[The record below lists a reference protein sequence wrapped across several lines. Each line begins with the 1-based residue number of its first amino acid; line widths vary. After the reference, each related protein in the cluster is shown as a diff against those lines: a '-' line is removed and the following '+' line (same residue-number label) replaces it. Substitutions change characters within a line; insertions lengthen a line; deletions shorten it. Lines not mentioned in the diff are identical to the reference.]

1 MEMKIFKIIFNCQ
14 QNNNIDSFKKICYPK
29 YIT

>member
-1 MEMKIFKIIFNCQ
+1 MKIFNLKLNCP

-29 YIT
+29 YIK